1 MFGKIICLCCL
12 LVFLVPIL
20 ATTQNTTGS
29 MGGIIQNIN
38 RQKLAGATIK
48 ALHEPTGTMFFSQAN
63 RAGIFHIDNLTPGGP
78 YTVAV
83 SFINYSDEKKSG
95 IYVNLGEQ
103 LQVDFSLTAQFS
115 PLQNITVSSIRKNNG
130 WGKNNT
136 DIILEKDKLNLLPS
150 ASRSLHEYLTALP
163 HATLIGSNEGA
174 ISFAGQNNR
183 YNTFYIDG
191 AVNNDVFGLAASG
204 TNGGQAGISPLSIDA
219 IEQLQVVISPYDAS
233 VGNFTGAGINAITRS
248 GTNRTEGSLYYFFS
262 NETLTGKAPATS
274 KEKTTAG
281 YELYRKISGMRL
293 QGAITK
299 NKIFYFINT
308 ELQREHY
315 PQPFLFNEYKGN
327 TKNSNTL
334 FILANSV
341 RSNYGYDVGSFLN
354 NPETLNT
361 DRIVTRIDWNINNRH
376 KLSVSNR
383 YTYGQRV
390 NTNASNANTIHFS
403 NDGFALF
410 STTWSSSLEWKSII
424 GKHTGNKLLVTY
436 TDVTD
441 DRAPAGKAFPRVRIN
456 DGEGA
461 FIFGTDNSSTINL
474 LTQKNWTLSDK
485 IHFTLGRHA
494 GSAGI
499 DCEYNQVFNTF
510 IQNSFG
516 NYTYASLTDFLTHAA
531 PSVYQLGF
539 SLIDSINNDH
549 TAAAARFAML
559 KTSLFVNDEL
569 RLSASFILQF
579 GLRMDQYTFLT
590 KPITNEYV
598 NDVAIP
604 KFTEYW
610 NVQPLLSG
618 RQPHIPPSLSPRAG
632 FLFKVPRYKLL
643 VRGGIGIFSGRVPL
657 AWPGGVYNNNGIFI
671 GGYIANAAQLHRIRF
686 RPDPYRQW
694 QASEIGAVINKEP
707 LNLMITSFR
716 MPSLLRTS
724 LVIEKNLGNNWSVS
738 AEAMMSKNLSEI
750 NYTNSNLLP
759 PLDHAKGPD
768 NRSVYTLVN
777 NAKIPLN
784 ADSSNPYDYAI
795 ILGNNSSHKGYAY
808 NFSTTLAKR
817 LSAAWNFELNY
828 GFGHSVV
835 LNEGTSSVNVSQW
848 RSMETVNGRNYLT
861 PSRSDFS
868 TGHRIFAWINRKFTY
883 AHKKMSTTLSI
894 SYRGQSGSPFSYVY
908 NNNSVTRDDVR
919 SGFYDLLY
927 VPTKDDL
934 GGMIFLPNTVNG
946 ITYTPQQ
953 QKEALETY
961 ISLDSYLQSRR
972 GNYAER
978 NGCRTPFTHVIDFKI
993 TQDIVL
999 KFSHKFYRVQ
1009 LTCDMFNVANF
1020 INPNWGKKY
1029 FLPNDNFSLIDFVGY
1044 LSETDLTPQYRFDPG
1059 LLLTTPWKTSNSK
1072 TPAYSAY
1079 WSCQF
1084 GLRLTF

>member
-1 MFGKIICLCCL
+1 MNGKIFFLCCTT
-12 LVFLVPIL
+12 VFLFSL
-20 ATTQNTTGS
+20 SAATQNTTGS
-29 MGGIIQNIN
+29 MGGIIKTNN
-38 RQKLAGATIK
+38 GQKLAGATIK
-48 ALHEPTGTMFFSQAN
+48 ALHEPTGTMFFSQAT
-63 RAGIFHIDNLTPGGP
+63 RAGIFNIDNLTPGGP
-78 YTVAV
+78 YTVEV
-83 SFINYSDEKKSG
+83 SFINYSNEKKSG

-103 LQVDFSLTAQFS
+103 VQVDFSLTPEFS
-115 PLQNITVSSIRKNNG
+115 PLEKITVSSIRKNNG
-130 WGKNNT
+130 WGKT
-136 DIILEKDKLNLLPS
+136 HSQILEKDKLNFLPS
-150 ASRSLHEYLTALP
+150 ASRNLHEYLTAIP
-163 HATLIGSNEGA
+163 HATTIGSNEGA

-204 TNGGQAGISPLSIDA
+204 TNGGQAGISPISIDA

-262 NETLTGKAPATS
+262 NESLTGKAPATT
-274 KEKTTAG
+274 KEKMTAG

-293 QGAITK
+293 QGAIKK

-308 ELQREHY
+308 ELQRERY
-315 PQPFLFNEYKGN
+315 PQPFVFNEYKGN
-327 TKNSNTL
+327 TKNSNNL

-341 RSNYGYDVGSFLN
+341 RSNYGYDAGSFLD

-361 DRIVTRIDWNINNRH
+361 DRIVTRIDWNINKRH
-376 KLSVSNR
+376 KVSVSNR

-410 STTWSSSLEWKSII
+410 STTWASSLEWKSII
-424 GKHTGNKLLVTY
+424 GRHTGNKLSVTY
-436 TDVTD
+436 ADVTD
-441 DRAPAGKAFPRVRIN
+441 DRAPAGRAFPRVRIN

-474 LTQKNWTLSDK
+474 LAQKNWTLSDK
-485 IHFTLGRHA
+485 IHFTMGKHSW
-494 GSAGI
+494 SAGI
-499 DCEYNQVFNTF
+499 DGEYNQVFNAF

-516 NYTYASLTDFLTHAA
+516 NYTYASLSDFLTRAA

-539 SLIDSINNDH
+539 SLIDSNNNDH
-549 TAAAARFAML
+549 TAAAARFAMM
-559 KTSLFVNDEL
+559 KASVFVNDEF
-569 RLSASFILQF
+569 RLSENCMLHF
-579 GLRMDQYTFLT
+579 GIRMDQYTFLT
-590 KPITNEYV
+590 KPMTNDYV

-610 NVQPLLSG
+610 QVQPLISG
-618 RQPHIPPSLSPRAG
+618 RPPNIQPSVSPRIG
-632 FLFKVPRYKLL
+632 FLFRSTPYKLL
-643 VRGGIGIFSGRVPL
+643 IRVGMGIFSGRVPL
-657 AWPGGVYNNNGIFI
+657 AWPGGVYNNNGIVT
-671 GGYIANAAQLHRIRF
+671 GGYMANASQLHRIRF

-694 QASEIGAVINKEP
+694 QAGEIGAVINKEP
-707 LNLMITSFR
+707 LNLMAASFR

-724 LVIEKNLGNNWSVS
+724 LVIEKSLGNNWSLS
-738 AEAMMSKNLSEI
+738 SEAILSKNLSEI

-759 PLDHAKGPD
+759 PVDHAKGPD

-777 NAKIPLN
+777 HTKIPLN

-795 ILGNNSSHKGYAY
+795 ILGNNSQNKGYAY

-817 LSAAWNFELNY
+817 LSAGWSVELNY

-835 LNEGTSSVNVSQW
+835 WNEGTSSVNVSQW

-861 PSRSDFS
+861 RSHSDFS
-868 TGHRIFAWINRKFTY
+868 AGHRIFAWVNRKFTNT
-883 AHKKMSTTLSI
+883 HKTMSTSI
-894 SYRGQSGSPFSYVY
+894 SVSYRGQSGSPFSYVY
-908 NNNSVTRDDVR
+908 NNNSVTRDDGR
-919 SGFYDLLY
+919 AGFYDLLY
-927 VPTKDDL
+927 VPTTGDL
-934 GGMIFLPNTVNG
+934 ADMIFLPNTVNG
-946 ITYTPQQ
+946 ITYTAQQ

-961 ISLDSYLQSRR
+961 ISLDSYLQNRR

-978 NGCRTPFTHVIDFKI
+978 NGSRTPFTHVIDLKI
-993 TQDIVL
+993 TQDIIL
-999 KFSHKFYRVQ
+999 KFSHKNYRVQ
-1009 LTCDMFNVANF
+1009 LTCDLFNAANF

-1029 FLPNDNFSLIDFVGY
+1029 FQPNDNFSLIDFVGY

-1059 LLLTTPWKTSNSK
+1059 LLLSTPWKTSNSK
-1072 TPAYSAY
+1072 KPAYSAY
-1079 WSCQF
+1079 WSCQL